1 MVGIFARLKLRLL
14 RNGMSR
20 GWQQVLGLVIG
31 FFVAVPLGLLGAASL
46 VLIRG
51 RVFQGAVLVVGSLG
65 LTLAWAV
72 LPVLGFGS
80 DETLDPS
87 RLVLL
92 PLRTGQILTGLFVAS
107 LLGVTAVATVIGV
120 IGAAIGAVTFGPGAL
135 VVVLAGLV
143 LVAQCVVVSR
153 AVVTSLSGLLRS
165 RRGRDITAMLVALV
179 VIAFQGARFLVA
191 GLASSISSAGFRHS
205 ADVLRWLPPAWA
217 GEAMAAVTERHPG
230 QAAVALVG
238 SVLFLALAVGWW
250 RAALVRVLT
259 RADTSGTPN
268 SQRSRNATLSLYP
281 AWARFLPRTHTGA
294 VAAKELRYAWRDPRR
309 RVQIVV
315 NLAMPAVAVAV
326 LAVKGHQRPVV
337 VLLAAGVGSLVALNG
352 LNSFGL
358 DGPGYWAHVSVGPD
372 PRGDLVGKNLALA
385 LQVLPLVAG
394 AAVALAAVSGGWLY
408 VPGAMVLAL
417 ACVATQTAVGNV
429 VSVVLPQPVSQSS
442 NPWGM
447 SSGQG
452 CVTGLLVMVAMGAEM
467 LLLAPAVAGAAVT
480 AVFWPAWLVV
490 VIPVIAAYGAGLWW
504 AGLAMAVNRLRGR
517 EPELLAKVDLR
528 AAA

>member
-20 GWQQVLGLVIG
+20 GWQQVVGLVIG
-31 FFVAVPLGLLGAASL
+31 FVVAVPLGLLGAASL

-51 RVFQGAVLVVGSLG
+51 RDSQGAVLVVGSL
-65 LTLAWAV
+65 LVTMAWAV

-92 PLRTGQILTGLFVAS
+92 PLRPGQMLAGLFAAS
-107 LLGVTAVATVIGV
+107 LLGVTAVATMIGV
-120 IGAAIGAVTFGPGAL
+120 AGAAIGAAPAGPGA
-135 VVVLAGLV
+135 VIVVLAGLV

-153 AVVTSLSGLLRS
+153 AVVTSLSSLLRS
-165 RRGRDITAMLVALV
+165 RRGRDITAMLVALA

-191 GLASSISSAGFRHS
+191 GVATSIGSRGFRHD
-205 ADVLRWLPPAWA
+205 ADALRWLPPAWA
-217 GEAMAAVTERHPG
+217 GEAMAAVTHRRLGE
-230 QAAVALVG
+230 AAVALGG
-238 SVLFLALAVGWW
+238 SAVFLVLLLAWW
-250 RAALVRVLT
+250 RAVLVRALT
-259 RADTSGTPN
+259 RADTSGTP
-268 SQRSRNATLSLYP
+268 SGRRSTTAALSLYP
-281 AWARFLPRTHTGA
+281 AWARFLPRNHSGA

-309 RVQIVV
+309 RVQMVV
-315 NLAMPAVAVAV
+315 NLAMPVVAVAV
-326 LAVKGHQRPVV
+326 LAVRGNPPPVM
-337 VLLAAGVGSLVALNG
+337 VLLAAAVGSLVALNG

-358 DGPGYWAHVSVGPD
+358 DGPGYWVHVSAGPD
-372 PRGDLVGKNLALA
+372 PRGDLVGKNLALV

-408 VPGAMVLAL
+408 VPGAIVLAL
-417 ACVATQTAVGNV
+417 ACVATQMAVGNV
-429 VSVVLPQPVSQSS
+429 VSVILPQPVSQSS

-452 CVTGLLVMVAMGAEM
+452 CLTGLLVMLAMGAEM
-467 LLLAPAVAGAAVT
+467 LLLLPAAVGTTIT
-480 AVFWPAWLVV
+480 AVFRPAWLVV

-504 AGLAMAVNRLRGR
+504 AGLGLAAARLRGR
-517 EPELLAKVDLR
+517 EPELLAKIDLR
-528 AAA
+528 AVA